1 MLYYDYTWDIDPT
14 SILFDRELN
23 AEKLEWEIGDV
34 FRLVEVNGRTKL
46 VKVHP
51 LEKFVRGKD
60 E

>member
-1 MLYYDYTWDIDPT
+1 MLYFDYTWDIDPT
-14 SILFDRELN
+14 SILFDEELN
-23 AEKLEWEIGDV
+23 AEKLGWEVGDV
-34 FRLVEVNGRTKL
+34 FRLVEVEGRTKL

>member
-1 MLYYDYTWDIDPT
+1 MLYFDYTWDIDPT
-14 SILFDRELN
+14 SILFDEELD
-23 AEKLEWEIGDV
+23 AEKLGWEVGDV
-34 FRLVEVNGRTKL
+34 FRLVEVEGRTKL

>member
-1 MLYYDYTWDIDPT
+1 MHFYDYEWDLYPNSIVFDP
-14 SILFDRELN
+14 ELDI
-23 AEKLEWEIGDV
+23 EKLGLEIGDV

>member
-1 MLYYDYTWDIDPT
+1 MHFYDYEWDLYPN
-14 SILFDRELN
+14 SIVFDRELDIDS
-23 AEKLEWEIGDV
+23 LGWEIGDV
-34 FRLVEVNGRTKL
+34 FRLIEENGSTKL